1 MKKQWPLVVAL
12 FVLTCA
18 VYANSL
24 WNDFNLDDDT
34 IIRNNSLIRSLSNLP
49 KIFVSNYW
57 ANTPYEKGVLL
68 YRPLAVA
75 SFAVDYA
82 LWGNQPF
89 GFHLTNLLINGTN
102 AVLLLVLLARMFGAM
117 PGRTGPLALA
127 FCALLYA
134 FHPVHT
140 EAVNMVVGRTE
151 LLAAMFG
158 LLTFIC
164 HLNDWKAGAVLCFSL
179 ALLSKEIAITIPA
192 MIFTYEWFFGRNLSR
207 PGKTGRGERAE
218 GRGQPRQ
225 ARPLSSFF
233 PLPSS
238 LFGSGAGSLVASVFA
253 GPAQKYLMYAGV
265 LGLYLAIRFAVLRG
279 FVAAHQ
285 TGILASQDPFHRL
298 LTVLKVLGYYLKLV
312 VAPYPLTP
320 DYSDVPLPQSAVEP
334 WVLLPFIG
342 IVALL
347 AAAWRLRQAAPGVA
361 YAVLWLFVTLLPV
374 SNIISIGA
382 FLGERFLYLP
392 SASLA
397 FLAAGLF
404 SLASAGRGKRAE
416 SRGQGAAL
424 RLVLP
429 SPLFPLPSS
438 LLGCVLV
445 AAGFAALTFNRNFD
459 WRSAGTLWAK
469 VQARQPGNPRAN
481 FHLGVRAEE
490 AKDFQQAL
498 VFYEKAI
505 EFNPNHNWNPDRKT
519 IAMVKERISDICYN
533 LSLKLYNQGQLAQA
547 TDYCRRSLQNNDKN
561 ARAHVIMGNLY
572 VQNNDF
578 KKAVDC
584 YETALKLDPDLFEAK
599 ENLKRVKAAL
609 Q

>member
-117 PGRTGPLALA
+117 PGRTGPLVLA
-127 FCALLYA
+127 VCTLLYA

-164 HLNDWKAGAVLCFSL
+164 HLNNWKTGAVVCFSL

-192 MIFTYEWFFGRNLSR
+192 MIFAYEWFFGRNLSW
-207 PGKTGRGERAE
+207 PGKTGIGERAE

-225 ARPLSSFF
+225 ARPLSSLF
-233 PLPSS
+233 PLPSP

-347 AAAWRLRQAAPGVA
+347 AVAWKLRRTAPVVA

-404 SLASAGRGKRAE
+404 SLAQNRPCRSAWWG
-416 SRGQGAAL
+416 
-424 RLVLP
+424 
-429 SPLFPLPSS
+429 
-438 LLGCVLV
+438 GCVLV
-445 AAGFAALTFNRNFD
+445 AAGFAVLTFNRNFD
-459 WRSAGTLWAK
+459 WRSAGTLWAR

-481 FHLGVRAEE
+481 FHLGVQAEE
-490 AKDFQQAL
+490 VKDFQQAL

-505 EFNPNHNWNPDRKT
+505 EFNPSHNWNPDRKT
-519 IAMVKERISDICYN
+519 IAMVQERISDICYN
-533 LSLKLYNQGQLAQA
+533 LALKLYNQRQFAQA
-547 TDYCRRSLQNNDKN
+547 TDYCRRSLQINDKN

>member
-1 MKKQWPLVVAL
+1 MKKHWPLVVAL

-49 KIFVSNYW
+49 RIFVSNYW

-89 GFHLTNLLINGTN
+89 GFHLTNLLVNGAN
-102 AVLLLVLLARMFGAM
+102 AALLLVLLARLFGAM

-164 HLNDWKAGAVLCFSL
+164 HLNDWKTGAVVCFSL

-192 MIFTYEWFFGRNLSR
+192 MIFAYEWFFGRNLSR
-207 PGKTGRGERAE
+207 TGKTGRGERAE

-225 ARPLSSFF
+225 ARPLSSLF

-265 LGLYLAIRFAVLRG
+265 LGLYLALRFAVLRG

-404 SLASAGRGKRAE
+404 SLAQNRPCRSAWWG
-416 SRGQGAAL
+416 
-424 RLVLP
+424 
-429 SPLFPLPSS
+429 
-438 LLGCVLV
+438 GCVLV

-459 WRSAGTLWAK
+459 WRSADTLWAT

-481 FHLGVRAEE
+481 FHLGVQAEQ
-490 AKDFQQAL
+490 AKEFQQAL
-498 VFYEKAI
+498 IFYEKAI

-519 IAMVKERISDICYN
+519 TAMVKERISDICYN

-547 TDYCRRSLQNNDKN
+547 TDYCWRSLQNNDKN

-572 VQNNDF
+572 VQSNDL

-584 YETALKLDPDLFEAK
+584 YETALKVDPGLFEAK

>member
-1 MKKQWPLVVAL
+1 MKKHWPLVVAL

-82 LWGNQPF
+82 LWGNHPL
-89 GFHLTNLLINGTN
+89 GFHLTNLLINGAN
-102 AVLLLVLLARMFGAM
+102 AALLLVLLARLFGAM

-192 MIFTYEWFFGRNLSR
+192 MIFAYEWFFGRNLSR
-207 PGKTGRGERAE
+207 PNAVC
-218 GRGQPRQ
+218 
-225 ARPLSSFF
+225 SV
-233 PLPSS
+233 SS
-238 LFGSGAGSLVASVFA
+238 LGGPNSGSTPGTVAKPVESRRTGLQRSSSGAGSLVASVFA

-265 LGLYLAIRFAVLRG
+265 LGLYLALRFAVLSG

-285 TGILASQDPFHRL
+285 TGILASQDPSHRL

-347 AAAWRLRQAAPGVA
+347 AAAWKLRRTAPGVA
-361 YAVLWLFVTLLPV
+361 YAVLWLFVTILPV

-397 FLAAGLF
+397 FLVAGLF
-404 SLASAGRGKRAE
+404 SLAQNRSCRSAWWG
-416 SRGQGAAL
+416 
-424 RLVLP
+424 
-429 SPLFPLPSS
+429 
-438 LLGCVLV
+438 GCVLV
-445 AAGFAALTFNRNFD
+445 AAGFALLTFNRNFD
-459 WRSAGTLWAK
+459 WRSADTLWAT

-481 FHLGVRAEE
+481 FHLGVQAEQ
-490 AKDFQQAL
+490 AKEFQQAL
-498 VFYEKAI
+498 IFYEKAI

-519 IAMVKERISDICYN
+519 TAMVKERISDICYN

-547 TDYCRRSLQNNDKN
+547 TDYCWRSLQNNDKN

-572 VQNNDF
+572 VQSNDL

-584 YETALKLDPDLFEAK
+584 YETALKVDPGLFEAK

>member
-49 KIFVSNYW
+49 RIFVSNYW

-117 PGRTGPLALA
+117 PGRTGPLVLA
-127 FCALLYA
+127 VCTLLYA

-164 HLNDWKAGAVLCFSL
+164 HLNNWKTGAVVCFSL

-192 MIFTYEWFFGRNLSR
+192 MIFAYEWFFGRNLSW
-207 PGKTGRGERAE
+207 PGKTGIGERAE

-225 ARPLSSFF
+225 ARPLSSLF
-233 PLPSS
+233 PLPSP

-298 LTVLKVLGYYLKLV
+298 LTVLKVLGYYLKLM

-347 AAAWRLRQAAPGVA
+347 AAAWRLRRAAPGVA

-404 SLASAGRGKRAE
+404 SLAQNRPCRSAWWG
-416 SRGQGAAL
+416 
-424 RLVLP
+424 
-429 SPLFPLPSS
+429 
-438 LLGCVLV
+438 GCVLV
-445 AAGFAALTFNRNFD
+445 AAGFAVLTFNRNFD
-459 WRSAGTLWAK
+459 WRSAGTLWAR

-481 FHLGVRAEE
+481 FHLGVQAEE
-490 AKDFQQAL
+490 VKDFQQAL

-505 EFNPNHNWNPDRKT
+505 EFNPSHNWNPDRKT

-547 TDYCRRSLQNNDKN
+547 TDYCRRSLQINDKN

>member
-49 KIFVSNYW
+49 RIFVSNYW

-117 PGRTGPLALA
+117 PGRTGPLVLA
-127 FCALLYA
+127 VCTLLYA

-164 HLNDWKAGAVLCFSL
+164 HLNNWKTGAVVCFSL

-192 MIFTYEWFFGRNLSR
+192 MIFAYEWFFGRNLSW
-207 PGKTGRGERAE
+207 PGKTGIGERAE

-225 ARPLSSFF
+225 ARPLSSLF
-233 PLPSS
+233 PLPSP

-298 LTVLKVLGYYLKLV
+298 LTVLKVLGYYLKLM

-347 AAAWRLRQAAPGVA
+347 AAAWKLRRTAPGVA

-404 SLASAGRGKRAE
+404 SLAQNRPCRSAWWG
-416 SRGQGAAL
+416 
-424 RLVLP
+424 
-429 SPLFPLPSS
+429 
-438 LLGCVLV
+438 GCVLV
-445 AAGFAALTFNRNFD
+445 AAGFAVLTFNRNFD
-459 WRSAGTLWAK
+459 WRSAGTLWAR

-481 FHLGVRAEE
+481 FHLGVQAEE
-490 AKDFQQAL
+490 VKDFQQAL

-505 EFNPNHNWNPDRKT
+505 EFNPSHNWNPDRKT

-547 TDYCRRSLQNNDKN
+547 TDYCRRSLQINDKN

>member
-117 PGRTGPLALA
+117 PGRTGPLVLA
-127 FCALLYA
+127 VCTLLYA

-164 HLNDWKAGAVLCFSL
+164 HLNNWKTGAVVCFSL

-192 MIFTYEWFFGRNLSR
+192 MIFAYEWFFGRNLSW
-207 PGKTGRGERAE
+207 PGKTGIGERAE

-225 ARPLSSFF
+225 ARPLSSLF
-233 PLPSS
+233 PLPSP

-347 AAAWRLRQAAPGVA
+347 AVAWKLRRTAPGVA

-404 SLASAGRGKRAE
+404 SLAQNRPCRSAWWG
-416 SRGQGAAL
+416 
-424 RLVLP
+424 
-429 SPLFPLPSS
+429 
-438 LLGCVLV
+438 GCVLV
-445 AAGFAALTFNRNFD
+445 AAGFAVLTFNRNFD
-459 WRSAGTLWAK
+459 WRSAGTLWAR

-481 FHLGVRAEE
+481 FHLGVQAEE
-490 AKDFQQAL
+490 VKDFQQAL

-505 EFNPNHNWNPDRKT
+505 EFNPSHNWNPDRKT
-519 IAMVKERISDICYN
+519 IAMVQERISDICYN
-533 LSLKLYNQGQLAQA
+533 LALKLYNQRQFAQA
-547 TDYCRRSLQNNDKN
+547 TDYCRRSLQINDKN

>member
-57 ANTPYEKGVLL
+57 ADTPYEKGVLL

-82 LWGNQPF
+82 LWGNHPF

-117 PGRTGPLALA
+117 PGRTGPLVPAV
-127 FCALLYA
+127 CALLYA

-164 HLNDWKAGAVLCFSL
+164 HLNNLKTGAVVCFSL
-179 ALLSKEIAITIPA
+179 ALLSKEIAITIPV
-192 MIFTYEWFFGRNLSR
+192 MIFAYEWFFGANLSR

-225 ARPLSSFF
+225 ARPLSSLF
-233 PLPSS
+233 PLPSPF
-238 LFGSGAGSLVASVFA
+238 FGSGAGSLVASVFA

-298 LTVLKVLGYYLKLV
+298 LTMLKVLGYYLKLA

-334 WVLLPFIG
+334 RVLLPFIG

-347 AAAWRLRQAAPGVA
+347 AVAWKLRRAAPGMA

-404 SLASAGRGKRAE
+404 SLAQNRPCRSTWWG
-416 SRGQGAAL
+416 
-424 RLVLP
+424 
-429 SPLFPLPSS
+429 
-438 LLGCVLV
+438 GCVLV
-445 AAGFAALTFNRNFD
+445 AAGFAVLTLNRNFD
-459 WRSAGTLWAK
+459 WRSAGTLWAR

-481 FHLGVRAEE
+481 FHLGVQAEE

-498 VFYEKAI
+498 AFYEKAI
-505 EFNPNHNWNPDRKT
+505 EFNPSHNWNPDRKT

-533 LSLKLYNQGQLAQA
+533 LSLKLYNQKQFAQA
-547 TDYCRRSLQNNDKN
+547 ADYCRRSLQNNDKN
-561 ARAHVIMGNLY
+561 ARAHVILGNLY
-572 VQNNDF
+572 VQDNDF

>member
-49 KIFVSNYW
+49 RIFVSNYW

-117 PGRTGPLALA
+117 PGRTGPLVLA
-127 FCALLYA
+127 VCTLLYA

-164 HLNDWKAGAVLCFSL
+164 HLNNWKTGAVVCFSL

-192 MIFTYEWFFGRNLSR
+192 MIFAYEWFFGRNLSW
-207 PGKTGRGERAE
+207 PGKTGIGERAE

-225 ARPLSSFF
+225 ARPLSSLF
-233 PLPSS
+233 PLPSP

-298 LTVLKVLGYYLKLV
+298 LTVLKVLGYYLKLM

-347 AAAWRLRQAAPGVA
+347 AVAWKLRRTAPGVA

-404 SLASAGRGKRAE
+404 SLAQNRPCRSAWWG
-416 SRGQGAAL
+416 
-424 RLVLP
+424 
-429 SPLFPLPSS
+429 
-438 LLGCVLV
+438 GCVLV
-445 AAGFAALTFNRNFD
+445 AAGFAVLTFNRNFD
-459 WRSAGTLWAK
+459 WRSAGTLWAR

-481 FHLGVRAEE
+481 FHLGVQAEE
-490 AKDFQQAL
+490 VKDFQQAL

-505 EFNPNHNWNPDRKT
+505 EFNPSHNWNPDRKT

-547 TDYCRRSLQNNDKN
+547 TDYCRRSLQINDKN

>member
-82 LWGNQPF
+82 LWGNHPL
-89 GFHLTNLLINGTN
+89 GFHLTNLLINGAN
-102 AVLLLVLLARMFGAM
+102 AALLLVLLARLFGAM

-164 HLNDWKAGAVLCFSL
+164 HLNDWKTGAVVCFSL

-192 MIFTYEWFFGRNLSR
+192 MIFAYEWFFGRNLSR
-207 PGKTGRGERAE
+207 TGKTGRGERAE

-225 ARPLSSFF
+225 ARPLSSLF
-233 PLPSS
+233 PLPSP

-298 LTVLKVLGYYLKLV
+298 LTVLKVLGYYLKLM

-404 SLASAGRGKRAE
+404 SLAQNRPCRSAWWG
-416 SRGQGAAL
+416 
-424 RLVLP
+424 
-429 SPLFPLPSS
+429 
-438 LLGCVLV
+438 GCVLV

-459 WRSAGTLWAK
+459 WRSADTLWAT

-481 FHLGVRAEE
+481 FHLGVQAEQ
-490 AKDFQQAL
+490 AKEFQQAL
-498 VFYEKAI
+498 IFYEKAI

-519 IAMVKERISDICYN
+519 TAMVKERISDICYN

-547 TDYCRRSLQNNDKN
+547 TDYCWRSLQNNDKN

-572 VQNNDF
+572 VQSNDL

-584 YETALKLDPDLFEAK
+584 YETALKVDPGLFEAK

>member
-1 MKKQWPLVVAL
+1 
-12 FVLTCA
+12 
-18 VYANSL
+18 
-24 WNDFNLDDDT
+24 
-34 IIRNNSLIRSLSNLP
+34 
-49 KIFVSNYW
+49 
-57 ANTPYEKGVLL
+57 
-68 YRPLAVA
+68 
-75 SFAVDYA
+75 
-82 LWGNQPF
+82 
-89 GFHLTNLLINGTN
+89 
-102 AVLLLVLLARMFGAM
+102 
-117 PGRTGPLALA
+117 
-127 FCALLYA
+127 LYA

-164 HLNDWKAGAVLCFSL
+164 HLNDWKTGAVVCFSL

-192 MIFTYEWFFGRNLSR
+192 MIFAYEWFFGRNLSR
-207 PGKTGRGERAE
+207 TGKTGRGERAE

-225 ARPLSSFF
+225 ARPLSSLF
-233 PLPSS
+233 PLPSP

-347 AAAWRLRQAAPGVA
+347 AAAWKLRRAAPGMA

-397 FLAAGLF
+397 FLVAGLF
-404 SLASAGRGKRAE
+404 SLAQNRPCRSAWWG
-416 SRGQGAAL
+416 
-424 RLVLP
+424 
-429 SPLFPLPSS
+429 
-438 LLGCVLV
+438 GCVLV
-445 AAGFAALTFNRNFD
+445 AAGFAVLTFNRNFD
-459 WRSAGTLWAK
+459 WRSAGTLWAR

-481 FHLGVRAEE
+481 FHLGVQAEE

-505 EFNPNHNWNPDRKT
+505 EFNPSHNWNPDRKT
-519 IAMVKERISDICYN
+519 IAMVQERISDICYN

>member
-117 PGRTGPLALA
+117 PGRTGPLVLA
-127 FCALLYA
+127 VCTLLYA

-164 HLNDWKAGAVLCFSL
+164 HLNNWKTGAVVCFSL

-192 MIFTYEWFFGRNLSR
+192 MIFAYEWFFGRNLTR
-207 PGKTGRGERAE
+207 PARQGEGREQRGEGSPTKDA
-218 GRGQPRQ
+218 
-225 ARPLSSFF
+225 PLSSLF
-233 PLPSS
+233 PLPSP

-320 DYSDVPLPQSAVEP
+320 DYSDVPLPQSAVDP

-347 AAAWRLRQAAPGVA
+347 AVAWKLRRTAPGVA

-404 SLASAGRGKRAE
+404 SLAQNRPCRSAWWG
-416 SRGQGAAL
+416 
-424 RLVLP
+424 
-429 SPLFPLPSS
+429 
-438 LLGCVLV
+438 GCVLV
-445 AAGFAALTFNRNFD
+445 AAGFAVLTFNRNFD
-459 WRSAGTLWAK
+459 WRNAGTLWAK

-481 FHLGVRAEE
+481 FHLGVQAEE
-490 AKDFQQAL
+490 VKDFQQAL

-505 EFNPNHNWNPDRKT
+505 EFNPSHNWNPDRKT

-547 TDYCRRSLQNNDKN
+547 TDYCRRSLQINDKN